1 MENVAQEHETA
12 PILVSS
18 NGPIA
23 TVTLNRAAQ
32 RNAMSAALVVALIEC
47 VARLDCD
54 TEVRAILVRGA
65 GNGFC
70 AGSDLS
76 GLAAMTAAERRMF
89 EEMSGR
95 VARMFGQ
102 CRKPVIAAVH
112 GFAIGGG
119 LTLAAACD
127 IVVTEPQSRW
137 SLPEVPVGL
146 FPAWGIAAVTTRIG
160 MPAARRLCFGVEQ
173 WDGRQAH
180 AAGLADVLTGD
191 VLDAAEEIAGKLAAL
206 PWRQTEAVKRYFS
219 GQACDEAADDRAN
232 RLFMEMTGTAEAAST
247 FARFGRN
254 GAA

>member
-1 MENVAQEHETA
+1 MEKVAETDEAA
-12 PILVSS
+12 PVLLAS
-18 NGPIA
+18 NGPVA

-32 RNAMSAALVVALIEC
+32 RNAMSGALVTALIDI
-47 VARLDCD
+47 VARLDSD
-54 TEVRAILVRGA
+54 PDVRAILVQGT

-102 CRKPVIAAVH
+102 CRKPVIAAAH

-127 IVVTEPQSRW
+127 IVVTNPESRW

-146 FPAWGIAAVTTRIG
+146 FPAWGIAAVAARIG
-160 MPAARRLCFGVEQ
+160 MPTARRLCFGVEQ
-173 WDGRQAH
+173 WNGRQARE
-180 AAGLADVLTGD
+180 AGLADILADD
-191 VLDAAEEIAGKLAAL
+191 VPGAAKEAAEKLAAL
-206 PWRQTEAVKRYFS
+206 PSRQTEAVKRYFS
-219 GQACDEAADDRAN
+219 IHACDEAADDRAN
-232 RLFMEMTGTAEAAST
+232 RLFMEMTDTAEAAST
-247 FARFGRN
+247 FVRFGGGKAR
-254 GAA
+254 